1 MFSAVSFFLRDPGD
15 CFLQAV
21 KVESHHADSNLE
33 TATETKM
40 KSETKRETKTETRRR
55 PKHVSTRPTLVIV
68 PSPSLTLGRNR
79 HDRWRAGR
87 QSQNAPTP
95 CTQAAPEGRIT

>member
-55 PKHVSTRPTLVIV
+55 RRPKHVSTPPTLGIL

-87 QSQNAPTP
+87 QNQNAPIP
-95 CTQAAPEGRIT
+95 